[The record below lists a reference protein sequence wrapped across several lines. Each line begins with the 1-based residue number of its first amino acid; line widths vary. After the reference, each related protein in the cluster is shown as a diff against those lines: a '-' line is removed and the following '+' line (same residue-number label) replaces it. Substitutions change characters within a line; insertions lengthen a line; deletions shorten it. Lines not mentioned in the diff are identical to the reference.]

1 MELLL
6 LAIVLVFETGL
17 IHVALAVQELT
28 LYTRVAWNLQRSAY
42 LCLQVLGLKACT
54 TTARNDFLLYQVRFN
69 IKLSVYLIE
78 NFM

>member
-1 MELLL
+1 G
-6 LAIVLVFETGL
+6 FS
-17 IHVALAVQELT
+17 VQPWLP
-28 LYTRVAWNLQRSAY
+28 WNSLCRPGWLRTQKSAC
-42 LCLQVLGLKACT
+42 LCLASFQVLGLKACT